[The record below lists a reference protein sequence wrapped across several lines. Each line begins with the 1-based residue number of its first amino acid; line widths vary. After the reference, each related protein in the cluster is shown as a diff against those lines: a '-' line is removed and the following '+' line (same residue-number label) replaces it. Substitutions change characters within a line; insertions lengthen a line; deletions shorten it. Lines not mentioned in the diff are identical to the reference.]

1 MKKTSTTNI
10 LAKIFKKTPEKK
22 VKKKTKPK
30 VAKKSTPPKAKVV
43 KKNIPV
49 KKTKTKK
56 VTATK
61 IKKNLKTVSKKAA
74 PEKVEIKTDN
84 LRISKSN
91 EVKPEIKKVK
101 KQETE
106 KREYKVKD
114 YVVYPKHGVGQ
125 ITEFKKINIGGIDV
139 ETYVLKFEKDKANGM
154 VPVNKQSHL
163 RPLATINQ
171 VNKCISIL
179 KSKPKIK
186 RSMWSRRAQ
195 EYEAKISSGKI
206 YELAEVVRDLNKGD
220 DLMVDQSYSERQ
232 LFEKAYERILSE
244 FQIVMGVSLEDTQKK
259 LDKALKR
266 NLEGQPKTIAA
277 PTKIKDPA
285 ADPDA
290 DSVQITDTENL
301 TSGDQL
307 QAVERVLK
315 RTRGIASYEIIS
327 EKKLIGLLEPWL
339 GTGNV
344 TADLPIPV
352 MIDVILNPEKRFNEK
367 GLRIE
372 LSAVAPGA
380 KLDTHGRWRQNLERG
395 LQTMRIL
402 AGLILM
408 LVTIATATVIIF
420 ATRAGLGTN
429 KETVEVLHLIGA
441 HDKFISR
448 QFERQFLTLSLL
460 SCIIGYGAAAGIFH
474 MLFILMTDM
483 EDMQFYL
490 LLLGVPFL
498 SILMTWLI
506 IRNFV
511 IRTLAKAL

>member
-22 VKKKTKPK
+22 VKKKTKVK
-30 VAKKSTPPKAKVV
+30 VAKKSTAPKAKVV
-43 KKNIPV
+43 KKN
-49 KKTKTKK
+49 KATK
-56 VTATK
+56 VAITK
-61 IKKNLKTVSKKAA
+61 IKKNLKTVSKKTA
-74 PEKVEIKTDN
+74 PVKVEIKTDN

-106 KREYKVKD
+106 KKEYKVKD

-266 NLEGQPKTIAA
+266 NLESQAKAIAA
-277 PTKIKDPA
+277 PTKIKEPA
-285 ADPDA
+285 AEPDT
-290 DSVQITDTENL
+290 DSEPIIDTE
-301 TSGDQL
+301 D
-307 QAVERVLK
+307 
-315 RTRGIASYEIIS
+315 
-327 EKKLIGLLEPWL
+327 
-339 GTGNV
+339 
-344 TADLPIPV
+344 
-352 MIDVILNPEKRFNEK
+352 
-367 GLRIE
+367 
-372 LSAVAPGA
+372 
-380 KLDTHGRWRQNLERG
+380 
-395 LQTMRIL
+395 
-402 AGLILM
+402 
-408 LVTIATATVIIF
+408 
-420 ATRAGLGTN
+420 
-429 KETVEVLHLIGA
+429 
-441 HDKFISR
+441 
-448 QFERQFLTLSLL
+448 
-460 SCIIGYGAAAGIFH
+460 
-474 MLFILMTDM
+474 
-483 EDMQFYL
+483 
-490 LLLGVPFL
+490 
-498 SILMTWLI
+498 
-506 IRNFV
+506 
-511 IRTLAKAL
+511 

>member
-1 MKKTSTTNI
+1 MKNIKMKKTSTTNI
-10 LAKIFKKTPEKK
+10 LAKIFKKTSEKK
-22 VKKKTKPK
+22 VKKKTKAK
-30 VAKKSTPPKAKVV
+30 VVKKPTPSKAKVV

-49 KKTKTKK
+49 KKTKAIKVAKTK
-56 VTATK
+56 V
-61 IKKNLKTVSKKAA
+61 KKNLKTVSKKVT

-125 ITEFKKINIGGIDV
+125 ITEFKKINIGGIDI

-266 NLEGQPKTIAA
+266 NLEGQAKAIAT
-277 PTKIKDPA
+277 PTKIKEP
-285 ADPDA
+285 
-290 DSVQITDTENL
+290 
-301 TSGDQL
+301 
-307 QAVERVLK
+307 AVEPDSDS
-315 RTRGIASYEIIS
+315 G
-327 EKKLIGLLEPWL
+327 
-339 GTGNV
+339 
-344 TADLPIPV
+344 PI
-352 MIDVILNPEKRFNEK
+352 
-367 GLRIE
+367 
-372 LSAVAPGA
+372 
-380 KLDTHGRWRQNLERG
+380 
-395 LQTMRIL
+395 
-402 AGLILM
+402 
-408 LVTIATATVIIF
+408 
-420 ATRAGLGTN
+420 
-429 KETVEVLHLIGA
+429 
-441 HDKFISR
+441 
-448 QFERQFLTLSLL
+448 
-460 SCIIGYGAAAGIFH
+460 
-474 MLFILMTDM
+474 TDM
-483 EDMQFYL
+483 ED
-490 LLLGVPFL
+490 
-498 SILMTWLI
+498 
-506 IRNFV
+506 
-511 IRTLAKAL
+511 